1 METYHKIQTIFKRDP
16 KTKFKTLLEGE
27 FSLPEFDFLSS
38 NDWVL
43 TEKVDGT
50 NIRVIFANDGIEF
63 RGKSDQAQLPAQLV
77 KNLEKRFLPQLKTF
91 ENSFSDGIC
100 LYGEGYGPKIQKGGK
115 YRDDQDFVLFDI
127 KIGEYW
133 LQREDVEQIAIK
145 LGLDVVPILFTGT
158 IADMVDIVRKGFNSK
173 WGNFI
178 AEGIVA
184 RPKTELKTR
193 SGHRIITKLKHKD
206 FALITEDK
214 WSILQSVDEGEWVTR
229 SHPTMSKENKTNEK
243 KYSYLKGN

>member
-1 METYHKIQTIFKRDP
+1 MKTYHKIQTIFKRDP
-16 KTKFKTLLEGE
+16 ETKFKTLLEGE

-38 NDWVL
+38 NDWVF

-50 NIRVIFANDGIEF
+50 NIRVIFADDGDGIEF
-63 RGKSDQAQLPAQLV
+63 RGKSDQAQLPAQLF
-77 KNLEKRFLPQLKTF
+77 KRLEERFLPQLKTF
-91 ENSFSDGIC
+91 EESFSGGVC

-115 YRDDQDFVLFDI
+115 YRGDQDFVLFDI

-133 LQREDVEQIAIK
+133 LQREDVEQIAAK
-145 LGLDVVPILFTGT
+145 LGLDIVPILSTGS
-158 IADMVDIVRKGFNSK
+158 IPDMVDIVREGFDSK

-193 SGHRIITKLKHKD
+193 SGHRIITKLKYRD
-206 FALITEDK
+206 FAE
-214 WSILQSVDEGEWVTR
+214 
-229 SHPTMSKENKTNEK
+229 
-243 KYSYLKGN
+243 